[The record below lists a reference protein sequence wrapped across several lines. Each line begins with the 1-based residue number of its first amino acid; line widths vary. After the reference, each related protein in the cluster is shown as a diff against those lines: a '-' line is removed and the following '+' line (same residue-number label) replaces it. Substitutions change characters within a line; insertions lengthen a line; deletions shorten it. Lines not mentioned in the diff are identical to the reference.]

1 MADRFVV
8 TGIPAFDGEYP
19 IDIGSFTMRE
29 LQIIKRMSGVRA
41 GELTEAFDAGDSDL
55 IFAICVIAVRRNGR
69 NWEAFEKI
77 AWDVDFDAITFIADE
92 DEQDDTGT
100 AGDAV
105 PLIPRTPSG
114 DVGNSDAEPEPSGQH
129 SPTDGDSHQEKNLRA
144 IGSPG

>member
-1 MADRFVV
+1 MADKFVV

-19 IDIGSFTMRE
+19 INVQSFTMRE

-41 GELTEAFDAGDSDL
+41 GELPDAFNAGDSDVIL
-55 IFAICVIAVRRNGR
+55 AICVIAVRRNGR
-69 NWEAFEKI
+69 DWESFEKI

-92 DEQDDTGT
+92 EPDDDTGT

-114 DVGNSDAEPEPSGQH
+114 DAGNSDAEPEPSGPH
-129 SPTDGDSHQEKNLRA
+129 SPNDGDSHQEKNLRA

>member
-8 TGIPAFDGEYP
+8 TGIREFDGEYP

-41 GELTEAFDAGDSDL
+41 GELPEAFDAGDSDL

-77 AWDVDFDAITFIADE
+77 AWDVDFDAITFIADDAE
-92 DEQDDTGT
+92 EVADE
-100 AGDAV
+100 AA
-105 PLIPRTPSG
+105 PLTIASENDG
-114 DVGNSDAEPEPSGQH
+114 FESSDAEPEHSGPH
-129 SPTDGDSHQEKNLRA
+129 SPSDGGNTPEKNLRA
-144 IGSPG
+144 IGNPG